1 LLGKVTAFVLMFAHS
16 KYPFSAVLV
25 AMYLLTAIAE
35 PLNKSEPINKPIKN
49 LPRPDI
55 LEFITGD

>member
-1 LLGKVTAFVLMFAHS
+1 MFAHNR
-16 KYPFSAVLV
+16 YPFSAVLV